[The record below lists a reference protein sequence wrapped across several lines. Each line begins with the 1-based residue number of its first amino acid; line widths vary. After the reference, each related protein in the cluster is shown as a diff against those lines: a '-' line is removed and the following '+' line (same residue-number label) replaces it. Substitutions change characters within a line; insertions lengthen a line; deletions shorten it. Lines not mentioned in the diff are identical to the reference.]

1 MIPELSLEVHGQK
14 DSRINRP
21 VGYQRMQTIQYEV
34 EVGKGCSEIV
44 LCAARNLGLGRERIL
59 KFL

>member
-21 VGYQRMQTIQYEV
+21 VGYQGTQAIQCEV
-34 EVGKGCSEIV
+34 EVGKGCGEIV

-59 KFL
+59 TFL